1 MADRD
6 ESLPDFAALLREL
19 LGPDAQ
25 LPPEMEQFLAAMQGG
40 GDAYHGGDGPLYVSK
55 ASSKNGDSTYVAART
70 SAGRLSGRPSA
81 CQRTRSA
88 SSSAGCADTSPTSVA
103 NACSAPP

>member
-19 LGPDAQ
+19 LGRDAQ

-40 GDAYHGGDGPLYVSK
+40 RRLATSRDA
-55 ASSKNGDSTYVAART
+55 AAPVG
-70 SAGRLSGRPSA
+70 SALRR
-81 CQRTRSA
+81 RW
-88 SSSAGCADTSPTSVA
+88 
-103 NACSAPP
+103 